1 MQGPFCIQ
9 LLLKHIVQVEIIG
22 PDKPCKGPG

>member
-1 MQGPFCIQ
+1 MQGLFCLQ

-22 PDKPCKGPG
+22 PDKPCKGPS